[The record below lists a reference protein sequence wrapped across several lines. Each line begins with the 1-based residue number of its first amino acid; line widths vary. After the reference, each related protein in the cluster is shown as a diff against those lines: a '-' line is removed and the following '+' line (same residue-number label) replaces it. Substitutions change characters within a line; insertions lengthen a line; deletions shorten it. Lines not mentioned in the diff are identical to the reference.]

1 MIRTDEYLEMYEMDF
16 SETAERISRKFS
28 QKGTE
33 VDPKKIEGKLRRLV
47 NEFGVPPSEA
57 ERSVTSELA
66 KEFNLPTMGTTGGKS
81 SGVADLKKIA
91 DVAPG
96 EWVTIEGR
104 IVALSSPPSPA
115 ISQSGII
122 ADESG
127 GIRFVAWAKS
137 NAPVMTAGA
146 WYRIESAVI
155 DEFKGISSL
164 KIHSG
169 TTVKESATDGALI
182 PETVPVVNLQRGIG
196 CIRAKVIQ
204 EWDVSHERMLQSGL
218 LGDET
223 GAIKFVIWKEDG
235 KEKLEAGSVYNIF
248 YALVD
253 EFNGRLSLNLNTATI
268 LQDDGDITVS
278 GGDMTVR
285 GALVHIAPG
294 SGLIK
299 RCPVEGCNRA
309 ISRQNYCPVH
319 EIQPK
324 FIYDLRIKGW
334 LDTGEKTHNILLQR
348 DVVESLTGITLAAA
362 QEIAENNPLGMDEV
376 FLRMRDMVL
385 GRYVTCQGREIDN
398 RLLANTC
405 ERQTFESGEHAT
417 LLNRA
422 GGAL

>member
-1 MIRTDEYLEMYEMDF
+1 MYEMDF
-16 SETAERISRKFS
+16 SEAAERISRKFS
-28 QKGTE
+28 HKGTE

-47 NEFGVPPSEA
+47 DEFGVQPSEA
-57 ERSVTSELA
+57 ERSVTNELA
-66 KEFNLPTMGTTGGKS
+66 KEFNLPAMGTSGGKS
-81 SGVADLKKIA
+81 SGTADQKKIA
-91 DVAPG
+91 DLTPG
-96 EWVTIEGR
+96 EWVTIEGK
-104 IVALSSPPSPA
+104 IVALSAPASPA
-115 ISQSGII
+115 IAQSGII
-122 ADESG
+122 ADDTG
-127 GIRFVAWAKS
+127 GIRFVAWTKS
-137 NAPVMTAGA
+137 NAPVMSEGS
-146 WYRIESAVI
+146 WYRIESAVV

-169 TTVKESATDGALI
+169 TTVKDSASDGALI
-182 PETVPVVNLQRGIG
+182 PDTIPIGNLQKGIG
-196 CIRAKVIQ
+196 CIRAKVVQ
-204 EWDVSHERMLQSGL
+204 EWDASHERMLQSGL

-223 GAIKFVIWKEDG
+223 GTIKFVIWKEEG
-235 KEKLEAGSVYNIF
+235 KDQLTVGRVYNIF

-268 LQDDGDITVS
+268 LQDEGDITVS
-278 GGDMTVR
+278 GGETMVR
-285 GALVHIAPG
+285 GAIVHIAPG

-334 LDTGEKTHNILLQR
+334 LDTGEKTHNVLLPR
-348 DVVESLTGITLAAA
+348 EVVELLTGITLAAA

-376 FLRMRDMVL
+376 FLRMRDTVL
-385 GRYVTCQGREIDN
+385 GRYVTCHGREIDN
-398 RLLANTC
+398 RLLAKTC
-405 ERQTFESGEHAT
+405 ERVAFETAEHAA

>member
-1 MIRTDEYLEMYEMDF
+1 MYEMDF
-16 SETAERISRKFS
+16 SEAAERISRKFS

-33 VDPKKIEGKLRRLV
+33 VDPKKIETKLRRLV
-47 NEFGVPPSEA
+47 NEFGVQPSEA
-57 ERSVTSELA
+57 ERSVTNELA
-66 KEFNLPTMGTTGGKS
+66 KEFNLPAMGTSGGKS
-81 SGVADLKKIA
+81 SGSADQKKIA
-91 DVAPG
+91 EIAPG
-96 EWVTIEGR
+96 EWVTIEGK
-104 IVALSSPPSPA
+104 IVALSAPASPA
-115 ISQSGII
+115 IAQSGII
-122 ADESG
+122 ADETG
-127 GIRFVAWAKS
+127 GIRFVAWTKS
-137 NAPVMTAGA
+137 NAPVMSEGS
-146 WYRIESAVI
+146 WYRIESAVV

-169 TTVKESATDGALI
+169 TTVKESITDGALI
-182 PETVPVVNLQRGIG
+182 PETSPIGSLQKGIG
-196 CIRAKVIQ
+196 CVRAKVVQ
-204 EWDVSHERMLQSGL
+204 EWDITHERMLQSGL
-218 LGDET
+218 LGDESGT
-223 GAIKFVIWKEDG
+223 IKFVIWKEEG
-235 KEKLEAGSVYNIF
+235 KEQLTVGKVYNIF

-268 LQDDGDITVS
+268 LPEEGDIPVS
-278 GGDMTVR
+278 SGDATVR
-285 GALVHIAPG
+285 GAVVHIAPG

-334 LDTGEKTHNILLQR
+334 LDTGEKTHNVLLPR

-376 FLRMRDMVL
+376 FLRMRDTIL
-385 GRYVTCQGREIDN
+385 GRYVSCHGREIDN
-398 RLLANTC
+398 RLLAKTC
-405 ERQTFESGEHAT
+405 ERVTFETGEHTA